1 LRKHNEST
9 VLLIDDQ
16 IFLLLA
22 LEAQI
27 SDFGVYCEL
36 QVGGV
41 AAIDLLQQMIAI
53 NEPLF
58 KVILVDFSM
67 PDLDGPETSK

>member
-1 LRKHNEST
+1 M
-9 VLLIDDQ
+9 LLIDDQ
-16 IFLLLA
+16 LFLLIA

-27 SDFGVYCEL
+27 SDFEVYCEL

-41 AAIDLLQQMIAI
+41 AAIDLLQQMIAR